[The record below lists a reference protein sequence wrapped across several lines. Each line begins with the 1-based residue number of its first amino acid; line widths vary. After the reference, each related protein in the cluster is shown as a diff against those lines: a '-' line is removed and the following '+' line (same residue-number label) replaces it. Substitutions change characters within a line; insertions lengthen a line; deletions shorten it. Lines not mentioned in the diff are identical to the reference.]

1 MTTNEQAVNDILTLK
16 PRSKPMREKRAKTNW
31 LMVLATGMIL
41 TGIAGIAA
49 AYWHFGVQQNSD
61 HALKKLY
68 FEFCVQKYLTYRNKD
83 DQAKADRLCKDVW
96 DASLAA
102 NISPFLFVKVV
113 EIESAFNCRALSH
126 AGAFGCAQ
134 VLLSAHRGTFDDLIS
149 QRGNLFAGA
158 AILREN
164 LDRRNGDVRLALLD
178 YNRGPGMVTALLRQG
193 IDPEN
198 GYATKAMRI

>member
-1 MTTNEQAVNDILTLK
+1 MST
-16 PRSKPMREKRAKTNW
+16 S
-31 LMVLATGMIL
+31 
-41 TGIAGIAA
+41 
-49 AYWHFGVQQNSD
+49 
-61 HALKKLY
+61 
-68 FEFCVQKYLTYRNKD
+68 
-83 DQAKADRLCKDVW
+83 
-96 DASLAA
+96 ASC
-102 NISPFLFVKVV
+102 ST
-113 EIESAFNCRALSH
+113 RSH

-193 IDPEN
+193 VDPEN

>member
-1 MTTNEQAVNDILTLK
+1 
-16 PRSKPMREKRAKTNW
+16 MREKRTKTNW

-41 TGIAGIAA
+41 TGIAGIVA
-49 AYWHFGVQQNSD
+49 AYWQFGAQQNST
-61 HALKKLY
+61 HSLKKLY
-68 FEFCVQKYLTYRNKD
+68 FEFCVQKYLTYRKD

-96 DASLAA
+96 DASLAS

-134 VLLSAHRGTFDDLIS
+134 VLLSAHRDTFDDLLS

-178 YNRGPGMVTALLRQG
+178 YNRGPSAVTALLRQG
-193 IDPEN
+193 VDPEN
-198 GYATKAMRI
+198 GYAVKAMRI